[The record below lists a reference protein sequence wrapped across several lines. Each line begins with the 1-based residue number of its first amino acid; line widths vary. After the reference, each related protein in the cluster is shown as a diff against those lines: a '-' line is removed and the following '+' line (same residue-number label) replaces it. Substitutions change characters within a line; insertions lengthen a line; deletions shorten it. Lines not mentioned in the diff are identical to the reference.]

1 MPGDGVSRWVIL
13 RDLAIFQIKLFLDGL
28 KDIVLSPAALVA
40 AGLGILFGGK
50 RRGRLFYFVLRVG
63 ERFDLWLNLF
73 GASERADMDGLFGG
87 SKAGTDSYLGQLE
100 QSVRGGDRPRSR
112 RHTRTR

>member
-1 MPGDGVSRWVIL
+1 MPGDRVSRWVII

-28 KDIVLSPAALVA
+28 KDIVLAPASLIA
-40 AGLGILFGGK
+40 AALGILFGGK
-50 RRGRLFYFVLRVG
+50 RRGRLFYLVLRIG

-73 GASERADMDGLFGG
+73 GASERADVDGLFGG

-100 QSVRGGDRPRSR
+100 QSVRGGDEPRRR
-112 RHTRTR
+112 RHTRT